1 MPTLKSKTYRK
12 RTYTLIEM
20 MAVIVLVGFLMN
32 MALLF
37 YYKSRKINSQYTEKA
52 VQIKSVSIVSKY
64 LRSFVHNN
72 GETFMVNPDKVVF
85 KNGSVMA
92 MADNRLVFTANNVN
106 RSLTLPKGFAAT
118 FALERNPEEPPC
130 IIMNIVM
137 LNSKDQPQFN
147 KFTRIAA
154 SAEGVA
160 Q

>member
-1 MPTLKSKTYRK
+1 
-12 RTYTLIEM
+12 
-20 MAVIVLVGFLMN
+20 
-32 MALLF
+32 
-37 YYKSRKINSQYTEKA
+37 
-52 VQIKSVSIVSKY
+52 
-64 LRSFVHNN
+64 
-72 GETFMVNPDKVVF
+72 
-85 KNGSVMA
+85 MA